1 MVFYIQISCHL
12 QIETCTLHFCCGRG
26 GSQLVQPHIVSPWVQ
41 DSTCKVPLTL
51 SNVYNSRCFVL
62 IFAPMKF
69 YNPSSGNLEFYK
81 SFLCFFFFFACGC
94 HLKSVTSAVE
104 SGQDQFTDSCWFH
117 SLHQGCLLC
126 DRWVRLLSGPLALGA
141 RFHNA
146 HRDTLSMD
154 RCQTL
159 VDVTLRGHLA

>member
-1 MVFYIQISCHL
+1 MYPPFLLWERWQSASSAPHCVTLGVGQHL
-12 QIETCTLHFCCGRG
+12 QSPSHPLQCVQLQVFCFDFC
-26 GSQLVQPHIVSPWVQ
+26 
-41 DSTCKVPLTL
+41 
-51 SNVYNSRCFVL
+51 SNEVLQSLLRKPGILQKFFV
-62 IFAPMKF
+62 
-69 YNPSSGNLEFYK
+69 
-81 SFLCFFFFFACGC
+81 FFFFFACGC